1 MNNKPTMRIRSNVT
15 RPDQF
20 FNWDHSEQNPTT
32 KSDFEFHLS
41 RWAESNNP
49 GVQAACTL
57 KRESVPHVYIVDM
70 VVLTERSSLFCAMD
84 GRMNISFVI
93 INGRAMTSG
102 YEEFIVKLDGADLS
116 RLDDI
121 VF

>member
-1 MNNKPTMRIRSNVT
+1 MNNKPTMRIRSNVK
-15 RPDQF
+15 REDQF
-20 FNWDHSEQNPTT
+20 FNWDHSKQNPTT
-32 KSDFEFHLS
+32 SSDFEFHLS
-41 RWAESNNP
+41 RWTESNNP
-49 GVQAACTL
+49 GTQAACTL

-70 VVLTERSSLFCAMD
+70 VVLTELSSLFCATD
-84 GRMNISFVI
+84 GRMKISFVI